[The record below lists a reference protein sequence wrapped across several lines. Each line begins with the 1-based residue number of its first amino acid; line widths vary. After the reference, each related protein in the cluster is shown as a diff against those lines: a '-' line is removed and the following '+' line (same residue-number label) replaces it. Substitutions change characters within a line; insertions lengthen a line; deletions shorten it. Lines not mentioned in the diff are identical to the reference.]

1 MKIDSGVLAL
11 LGATA
16 LPGAAAWG
24 SLGHI
29 TVAYI
34 ASNFVRPDTAA
45 YFQGLLRNDTE
56 HYLAGVATWADSIRY
71 TKWGRFSRNFHFIDA
86 KDAPPSWCG
95 VDFERDCKED
105 GCVVSSLQNY
115 TSQLLEAGGG
125 DDGGPPLPAWRRA
138 QAAKFVVHF
147 VGDVHQPLHAENVAQ
162 GGNGIHVLWEGSEF
176 NLHHVWDSSIA
187 EKLLGGIHRKPYQ
200 AGFDWAVNLTAAI
213 KSGKYA
219 VPSRSWTEG
228 MVLDDAIATSV
239 LWANESN
246 AYICSHVLPEG
257 PDTIV
262 SQELAG
268 EYYEKAAPVIEL
280 QVAKAGYRLA
290 AWLDLIAERVS
301 GANGPSDEL

>member
-1 MKIDSGVLAL
+1 MRLDSGVLAL

-34 ASNFVRPDTAA
+34 ASNFVKPETTA

-86 KDAPPSWCG
+86 KDTPPTACG
-95 VDFERDCKED
+95 VDFARDCKED

-115 TSQLLEAGGG
+115 TSQLLPTSVGSEG
-125 DDGGPPLPAWRRA
+125 DLPAWRRA
-138 QAAKFVVHF
+138 QAAKFVIHF

-162 GGNGIHVLWEGSEF
+162 GGNGIHVLWDGAEL

-187 EKLLGGIHRKPYQ
+187 EKMLGAGRRVKPYPT
-200 AGFDWAVNLTAAI
+200 AFAWAANLTAQI
-213 KSGKYA
+213 RDGKYA
-219 VPSRSWTEG
+219 GPRDSWTKG
-228 MVLDDAIATSV
+228 MDLDDVVATAMV
-239 LWANESN
+239 WAGESN

-257 PDTIV
+257 PEAIV

-290 AWLDLIAERVS
+290 AWLDLIVDRIS
-301 GANGPSDEL
+301 GANGLSDEL